1 MSILTKGKKRG
12 LLLYII
18 VLIVLGIITELVP
31 EVTGALTKTEIL
43 QYENMQITDEVTCYF
58 VRKETVHLASN
69 AGAINYYIEDG
80 VKVRKNTKILDIAP
94 QSAGSDI
101 SKYADIV
108 TRLGSSDVT
117 LTQMN
122 SAQNGIVSYYVD
134 GYEGYFTPE
143 KMDSIKYKDIEDT
156 KIKPVNLTRKNTLAG
171 EPLFK
176 ICEGNYWYMLA
187 WVDPGNISKYEV
199 GNSVKVDLP
208 LGQIKA
214 NIEKLVDQGDHW
226 LVIMKTTMYYED
238 FAKIRSANA
247 TIITQDYSG
256 IKVRNSSM
264 TTKDGVVGVYIK
276 SKNGDFVF
284 KPVKIIT
291 SDGDYSLV
299 YVSSFYDK
307 DGKEVKT
314 VEIYDEILK
323 NPKKDFKSSVDSKN
337 PAGASE

>member
-94 QSAGSDI
+94 QSAGSDT

-247 TIITQDYSG
+247 NIITQDYSG

>member
-1 MSILTKGKKRG
+1 MTKGKRRG

-18 VLIVLGIITELVP
+18 VLIALGIITELVP

-80 VKVRKNTKILDIAP
+80 VKVRKNSKILDIAP
-94 QSAGSDI
+94 QSLSSDT
-101 SKYADIV
+101 SKYADII

-143 KMDSIKYKDIEDT
+143 KMDSLKYKDIEGV
-156 KIKPVNLTRKNTLAG
+156 KINPVNLTRKNTLAG

-176 ICEGNYWYMLA
+176 ICEGNYWYMIA

-214 NIEKLVDQGDHW
+214 NIDKLVDQGDHW

-247 TIITQDYSG
+247 NIITQDYSG

-299 YVSSFYDK
+299 YVSNFYDK

-323 NPKKDFKSSVDSKN
+323 NPKQDFKSSGDSKN
-337 PAGASE
+337 SAETNG